1 MATNKRIQWAPGKE
15 ELFKDWLDYEIPAA
29 LSARQSLE
37 NKWRLWLEQYR
48 APAVQATKHFPF
60 EGASNYVLPITA
72 IDVDQLFAKFIQTIH
87 GPSNLWTIEALNP
100 DWTDAAKPIQDYL
113 QWLDNTLLHMEDV
126 DKRAILEMTKLG
138 TCIYKTDWLYERRK
152 VWRYDGNGGKV
163 RAEQTISHPI
173 VDHIRLIDFLIPPYA
188 YAIQPDDQG
197 GAPWVAERHRPR
209 VAKLESI
216 ADASEPYLPNYGKM
230 GVQKIKQWLQP
241 AQEEYDDTIQAL
253 DYQQPAGA
261 MGRGG
266 LPFEQT
272 LGPATD
278 HTPGGT
284 GHQPRDEVEIY
295 EIHARF
301 PTQGTS
307 EDDIVVEYHI
317 PTRTIIR
324 GVYQRFDHGMRPY
337 EKAVYF
343 PTEGFYGIG
352 VCEQKEIFQ
361 LFQSD
366 LANFTHDN
374 VLLGNAIGIAAKQGS
389 NIAPG
394 EPIYPGK
401 IWITDGNPKDELMPF
416 QLGGGSRTDLV
427 QLQGLF
433 ELTGQRRT
441 GVSDL
446 QAGNIQSLPSRTPAS
461 SVQALLEEG
470 ARRPDLTL
478 KDLRRCLSM
487 IGLRIIQLVQ
497 QHARPTTGADG
508 EQLLQA
514 AVTVLGAEA
523 GSAVLMKLGPQQ
535 PQMPLESAIYG
546 LGVALTATS
555 ASANKEVAQQKFM
568 GLLQLYMQA
577 APSFLSLMQAA
588 IQMAGTPIG
597 TVALDSAQGMAF
609 ILKRLME
616 YNDIRNLTEVVPQI
630 PKDPLGAS
638 DPTALMGLFGGAG
651 GAPQGAPG
659 APGME
664 APPEAAGGGGP
675 AGI

>member
-1 MATNKRIQWAPGKE
+1 MWGAGRE
-15 ELFKDWLDYEIPAA
+15 EAFKNWIDQEIPAA
-29 LSARQSLE
+29 LSARASLE

-48 APAVQATKHFPF
+48 APASQPTKHFPF
-60 EGASNYVLPITA
+60 EGASNFVLPITA

-87 GPSNLWTIEALNP
+87 GPANLWTIEALNP
-100 DWTDAAKPIQDYL
+100 NWTDAAKPLQDYV
-113 QWLDNTLLHMEDV
+113 QWLDGAILHMEDV
-126 DKRAILEMTKLG
+126 NKRAILEMVKLG
-138 TCIYKTDWLYERRK
+138 TCIYKTDWLFERRN
-152 VWRYDGNGGKV
+152 VWMYDGDGGRI
-163 RAEQTISHPI
+163 RAEQTISHPF
-173 VDHIRLIDFLIPPYA
+173 VDHIRLVDFLLPPYS

-197 GAPWVAERHRPR
+197 GAPWVAERHRVR
-209 VAKLESI
+209 ISRLESI
-216 ADASEPYLPNYGKM
+216 ADASEPYMPNYGRM
-230 GVQKIKQWLQP
+230 AVEKIKQWLTPTQDP
-241 AQEEYDDTIQAL
+241 YDDTIQAL
-253 DYQQPAGA
+253 DLQHPSGAGP
-261 MGRGG
+261 GG
-266 LPFEQT
+266 LTFEQAV
-272 LGPATD
+272 GPATN
-278 HTPGGT
+278 HSPGGT
-284 GHQPRDEVEIY
+284 GTQPRDEAEY
-295 EIHARF
+295 WEIHARF
-301 PTQGTS
+301 GTMS
-307 EDDIVVEYHI
+307 GKAEDDIVVEYHI

-324 GVYQRFDHGMRPY
+324 AVYNRFHHGARPY

-343 PTEGFYGIG
+343 PSEGFYGIG

-361 LFQSD
+361 VFQSD

-374 VLLGNAIGIAAKQGS
+374 VLLGNATGIAAKGGS

-401 IWITDGNPKDELMPF
+401 IWITDGNPKEELMPF
-416 QLGGGSRTDLV
+416 QLGGGARSDLV
-427 QLQGLF
+427 QLQAMF

-446 QAGNIQSLPSRTPAS
+446 QAGNISSLPSRTPAT

-478 KDLRRCLSM
+478 KDLRRCLSI

-497 QHARPTTGADG
+497 QHAIPTQNADG
-508 EQLLQA
+508 DKLLQA
-514 AVTVLGAEA
+514 AVTVLGDEA
-523 GSAVLMKLGPQQ
+523 GFAVLEKLAPQQ
-535 PQMPLESAIYG
+535 PQMPLQSAVYG

-577 APSFLSLMQAA
+577 APAFLSLMQAA
-588 IQMAGTPIG
+588 IQMSGTPIG

-616 YNDIRNLTEVVPQI
+616 YNDIRNLNEVVPQI

-638 DPTALMGLFGGAG
+638 DPTALMGLLGGSG
-651 GAPQGAPG
+651 GTSQGAQG

-664 APPEAAGGGGP
+664 APSGPPGAGGP
-675 AGI
+675 TGI